1 MDTSEPRR
9 RYAERIEHAA
19 EEQRQGHRDFSDRS
33 RPAEER
39 RAALRRVAAL
49 RGQDEVAEAV
59 EDILNEEE
67 EPALRASALRAIGI
81 EVGKRQDLI
90 DMAIGLFRD
99 GAQPAEVRQ
108 TALRVLQQSSFRA
121 ATFNPKLPEY
131 LDALRTV
138 AEDSDASLREQA
150 LEILAQRKDEYCQR
164 RLLEGLEDPSRALVS
179 PEKAIQLL
187 GYDIHAEHYP
197 ILRDMVQNPPSPE
210 AKEEAVRL
218 LAGDPAS
225 KGLLEDLL
233 SNRDET
239 REVRNASAAAL
250 QSMDPEEFERQ
261 AREIALAEDEYD
273 DIRATA
279 INALT
284 LFGDQEALDQDAE
297 LIGRVEQLREEAPS
311 EEVERSADRFLRKQR
326 RRRERRDRSDGPPGV

>member
-1 MDTSEPRR
+1 
-9 RYAERIEHAA
+9 
-19 EEQRQGHRDFSDRS
+19 
-33 RPAEER
+33 
-39 RAALRRVAAL
+39 
-49 RGQDEVAEAV
+49 
-59 EDILNEEE
+59 
-67 EPALRASALRAIGI
+67 
-81 EVGKRQDLI
+81 
-90 DMAIGLFRD
+90 
-99 GAQPAEVRQ
+99 
-108 TALRVLQQSSFRA
+108 
-121 ATFNPKLPEY
+121 
-131 LDALRTV
+131 
-138 AEDSDASLREQA
+138 
-150 LEILAQRKDEYCQR
+150 
-164 RLLEGLEDPSRALVS
+164 
-179 PEKAIQLL
+179 LL

-197 ILRDMVQNPPSPE
+197 ILREMVQNPPSPE

-261 AREIALAEDEYD
+261 AREITLAEDEYD

-297 LIGRVEQLREEAPS
+297 LVGRVEQLREEAPS
-311 EEVERSADRFLRKQR
+311 EEVKRSADRFLRKQR